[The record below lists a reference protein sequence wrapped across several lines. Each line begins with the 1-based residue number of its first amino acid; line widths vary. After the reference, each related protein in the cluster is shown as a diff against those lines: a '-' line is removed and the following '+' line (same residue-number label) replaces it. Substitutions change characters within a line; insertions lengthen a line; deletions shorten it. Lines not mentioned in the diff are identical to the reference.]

1 LSKVIAKAK
10 KDTIKVSTPAKRLL
24 TAPPQSTEAAKS
36 TGRGRSTSKVHGLT
50 PKQQALIRAYTN
62 PEKPTYLNGTQ
73 SALVAYNTTDP
84 NVAHG
89 IASET
94 LRKPTVQNEIDTILN
109 MIGMGNEVRQ
119 TERAS
124 IIRHSLLGKTIT
136 KRVKDPKTGEVSVE
150 VTRGPAYST
159 KLKAL
164 DQMDKIAGVYNQAE
178 LQKELIRPAVQEL
191 ARTHL
196 KDIKA
201 RIRARREDGEGGQGT
216 YSGGDVSLP

>member
-1 LSKVIAKAK
+1 LSKVADKVTAKAK
-10 KDTIKVSTPAKRLL
+10 AGRVQLSPKPERLL
-24 TAPPQSTEAAKS
+24 TASPQSTKAAKS
-36 TGRGRSTSKVHGLT
+36 TGRGRSTSKVHGIP

-73 SALVAYNTTDP
+73 SALVSYNTTDR
-84 NVAHG
+84 NTAGVMAHEVLKQPKVQ
-89 IASET
+89 SEIE
-94 LRKPTVQNEIDTILN
+94 RILN
-109 MIGMGNEVRQ
+109 AMQMGVEVRQ

-196 KDIKA
+196 KEIKA
-201 RIRARREDGEGGQGT
+201 RIRARRETGEGEQGT
-216 YSGGDVSLP
+216 